1 MTREEEEQEK
11 EQDGWWGHTLGS
23 ALVGISSLYPTK
35 TSCCIHR
42 LLARR
47 ARCVRNNSLM
57 SSLLL
62 STLVSPLVGAIALL
76 LTVPGWDT
84 QRLRKLAFFSCCV
97 SLWLTLALWVCFDFS
112 MLRPQFVFSSYDAKG
127 SVFQWVGACFAAD
140 GLSLL
145 FMVLTAFTLPIC
157 LLLAWSH
164 LVKEYCLLFLILE
177 FLLFGVFCSFDVF
190 VFYGRYAA
198 TKI

>member
-1 MTREEEEQEK
+1 MT
-11 EQDGWWGHTLGS
+11 D
-23 ALVGISSLYPTK
+23 K
-35 TSCCIHR
+35 TSISGF
-42 LLARR
+42 LTQR
-47 ARCVRNNSLM
+47 AQCFSNNNLM
-57 SSLLL
+57 SLLL

-84 QRLRKLAFFSCCV
+84 LRLRRLAFFSCCV

-112 MLRPQFVFSSYDAKG
+112 MLRPQFIFSSSHLGTGY
-127 SVFQWVGACFAAD
+127 QWIGACFAAD

-145 FMVLTAFTLPIC
+145 FIVLTAFTFPIC

-164 LVKEYCLLFLILE
+164 LVKEYCLLLLILE
-177 FLLFGVFCSFDVF
+177 FLLFAVFCSFDVF
-190 VFYGRYAA
+190 VFYGRYA